1 MSQTTLPAQQA
12 TPQSSPEAA
21 FLAIDRLRLGYDT
34 PQGLREIVR
43 DFSLQLP
50 RGQIA
55 CLIGASGCGKST
67 ILRAIAGFEPLRDGS
82 IHLNGRPLSSPSLS
96 VPPEQRQVG
105 MMFQDYAL
113 FPHLNVFHNIA
124 FGLRALGRAQRQARV
139 AEMLELVGLRQ
150 AAKAWPHE
158 LSGGQQQRVA
168 LARALAPSPALLLL
182 DEPFSNLD
190 TELREHLAH
199 EVRDILRQGQHT
211 AILVTH
217 NKQEARIMANR
228 VGLLTSGQAV
238 QWRSPDSLG

>member
-1 MSQTTLPAQQA
+1 MSQTTLPATQA
-12 TPQSSPEAA
+12 TPQTSPEAA
-21 FLAIDRLRLGYDT
+21 FLGIDRLRLGYDT

-67 ILRAIAGFEPLRDGS
+67 ILRAIAGFEPLREGS
-82 IHLNGRPLSSPSLS
+82 IHLGGKLLSSPAQS

-124 FGLRALGRAQRQARV
+124 FGLRTLGRAQRQARV
-139 AEMLELVGLRQ
+139 AEMLELVGLPQ

-238 QWRSPDSLG
+238 QWRSPEELA